1 MEIYKN
7 LKDEEVV
14 RLVCEKNKEIY
25 TEIIRRYQD
34 KLRRYIFNLIQDDNK
49 AEDIL
54 QETFIKAYINLRGFN
69 RSKKFSS
76 WIYRIA
82 HNETIN
88 MIKKDKK
95 QTSLESNLDFDSG
108 IDIEEGLIKKELK
121 LKAHRC
127 LKQMPVDY
135 REVITLYYL
144 EEKSYEEISDI
155 LRIPVATVGTRIRR
169 AKILMKKI
177 CQKK

>member
-14 RLVCEKNKEIY
+14 RFVCEKNKEIY

-95 QTSLESNLDFDSG
+95 QISLNKNLDFDSG
-108 IDIEEGLIKKELK
+108 IDIEEGLIKKELR
-121 LKAHRC
+121 LKTHRC

-155 LRIPVATVGTRIRR
+155 LRAPVATVGTRIRR

>member
-49 AEDIL
+49 TEDIL

-95 QTSLESNLDFDSG
+95 QISLENNLDFDSG
-108 IDIEEGLIKKELK
+108 IDIEEGLIKKELR
-121 LKAHRC
+121 LKTHRC

-155 LRIPVATVGTRIRR
+155 LRVPVATIGTRIRR